1 MRLAGGECTA
11 GTVYRYRAEDHGGP
25 EMRAGAGAVIALCL
39 ALAAI
44 VGVQGPAARFDS
56 KVMGAAVADLQS
68 ISVAMS
74 HALGFEPE
82 LTKERE

>member
-1 MRLAGGECTA
+1 MFGPGG
-11 GTVYRYRAEDHGGP
+11 
-25 EMRAGAGAVIALCL
+25 

-56 KVMGAAVADLQS
+56 KAMGAAVADLQS